1 MLPLARHVLD
11 LLALATA
18 AGAAV
23 ALVLGLTA
31 HLRFTRLR
39 RRLGAFRGPH
49 GSADVVAVAEQLTAQ
64 VDGLRAELAQAR
76 ADTERARA
84 DLADAVRHVAVVR
97 YDAFGDASGRL
108 SFSAALLNEG
118 GDGLVFTAIN
128 GRTETR
134 SYAKGVRGSA
144 GEQQLSP
151 EEEEAVRLAL
161 GRAVRA

>member
-23 ALVLGLTA
+23 ALLAGLTA
-31 HLRFTRLR
+31 HLRFRRLR

-49 GSADVVAVAEQLTAQ
+49 GPADIVAVAEQLTAQ
-64 VDGLRAELAQAR
+64 VEGLRAELAQAR
-76 ADTERARA
+76 AETERARA
-84 DLADAVRHVAVVR
+84 DLANAVRHVAVVR

-108 SFSAALLNEG
+108 SFSAALLDEG

-134 SYAKGVRGSA
+134 SYAKAVRAST